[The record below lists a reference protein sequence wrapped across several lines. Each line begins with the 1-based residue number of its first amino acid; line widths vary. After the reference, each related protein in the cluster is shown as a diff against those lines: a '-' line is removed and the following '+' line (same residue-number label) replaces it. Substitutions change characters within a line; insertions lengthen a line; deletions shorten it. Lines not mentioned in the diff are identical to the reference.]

1 MDGTSKEETDLYVAF
16 GRALSTWAYVEWLH
30 CELFRIIAGG
40 HAGNSPLAKA
50 YWAIVSFDGKHR
62 MVNAALT
69 EALSKHPTYLNSWKG
84 LNNRLHALSK
94 ARNRLAHAQMVGYPN
109 EKGVEAVAMVTA
121 VYSTPIGEG
130 NRMSLARVTEIE
142 RSFDKLGTDLLAF
155 QETFVVEQLSKAGEP
170 MPRFKYPVE
179 GAPPQKPGS
188 ATT

>member
-1 MDGTSKEETDLYVAF
+1 
-16 GRALSTWAYVEWLH
+16 
-30 CELFRIIAGG
+30 
-40 HAGNSPLAKA
+40 
-50 YWAIVSFDGKHR
+50 

-69 EALSKHPTYLNSWKG
+69 EALSKHPTYLNRWKG

>member
-40 HAGNSPLAKA
+40 HAANSPLAKA

-69 EALSKHPTYLNSWKG
+69 EALSKHPTYLNRWKG

-94 ARNRLAHAQMVGYPN
+94 ARNRLAHAQMVGYPDK
-109 EKGVEAVAMVTA
+109 KGDEAVAMVTA
-121 VYSTPIGEG
+121 VYSTPIDEG
-130 NRMSLARVTEIE
+130 NRMSLTRVTEIE

-155 QETFVVEQLSKAGEP
+155 QETFVVEQLTKAGEP

-179 GAPPQKPGS
+179 GAPPQEPGS
-188 ATT
+188 APT